1 MPKMTK
7 GGKYIFGWSRIR
19 VNGELIF
26 HRMAVDEY
34 NLQEET
40 YIYIV
45 SGSKQTGGFC
55 VMTDP
60 LLSHSKLKNILK
72 ENSSLADRSLS
83 EGELIAY
90 KGRKYGW
97 LALKENTV
105 YLSDDLM
112 KMLEIKV
119 GDKLLAIRSSDIAFT
134 MGVKGRLIEK
144 ANGYR
149 GIIEEF

>member
-26 HRMAVDEY
+26 PRMAVDEY

-134 MGVKGRLIEK
+134 MGVKGSLIEK
-144 ANGYR
+144 ANGYQ

>member
-26 HRMAVDEY
+26 PRMAVDEY

-97 LALKENTV
+97 LSLKENTV
-105 YLSDDLM
+105 YLSNDLM

-134 MGVKGRLIEK
+134 MGAKGSLIEK

>member
-134 MGVKGRLIEK
+134 MGVKGSLIEK
-144 ANGYR
+144 ANGYQ

>member
-1 MPKMTK
+1 MPQMTK

-26 HRMAVDEY
+26 PRMAVDEY

>member
-1 MPKMTK
+1 MPQMTK

-26 HRMAVDEY
+26 PRMAVDEY
-34 NLQEET
+34 KLKEENH
-40 YIYIV
+40 IYIV
-45 SGSKQTGGFC
+45 SGSKQTGGFS
-55 VMTDP
+55 VMTEP
-60 LLSHSKLKNILK
+60 LLSHSTLKNILK
-72 ENSSLADRSLS
+72 ENPSLADRSLR
-83 EGELIAY
+83 EGELITY

-97 LALKENTV
+97 LALNKSAV

-134 MGVKGRLIEK
+134 MGVKGSLIEK
-144 ANGYR
+144 ENGYR
-149 GIIEEF
+149 GSIEEF

>member
-1 MPKMTK
+1 MPQMTK

-26 HRMAVDEY
+26 PGMAVDEY
-34 NLQEET
+34 KLKEENH
-40 YIYIV
+40 IYIV
-45 SGSKQTGGFC
+45 SGSKQTGGFS
-55 VMTDP
+55 VMTES
-60 LLSHSKLKNILK
+60 LLSHSTLKNILK
-72 ENSSLADRSLS
+72 ENPSLADRSLS

-97 LALKENTV
+97 IALKENTV

-134 MGVKGRLIEK
+134 MGFRGSLIDK
-144 ANGYR
+144 ANNFKEK
-149 GIIEEF
+149 IETF

>member
-26 HRMAVDEY
+26 PRMAVDEY

-60 LLSHSKLKNILK
+60 LLFHSKLKNILK

>member
-1 MPKMTK
+1 MT
-7 GGKYIFGWSRIR
+7 
-19 VNGELIF
+19 E
-26 HRMAVDEY
+26 
-34 NLQEET
+34 
-40 YIYIV
+40 
-45 SGSKQTGGFC
+45 
-55 VMTDP
+55 P
-60 LLSHSKLKNILK
+60 LLSHSTLKNVLE
-72 ENSSLADRSLS
+72 ENPSLADRSLS